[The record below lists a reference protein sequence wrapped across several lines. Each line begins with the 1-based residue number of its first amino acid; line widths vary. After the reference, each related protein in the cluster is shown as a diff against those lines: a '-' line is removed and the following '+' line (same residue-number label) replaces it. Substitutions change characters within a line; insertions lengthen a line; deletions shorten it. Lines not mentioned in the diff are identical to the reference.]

1 MKILFVVKNLRIDN
15 GVASVI
21 MNYYREL
28 KNKKYK
34 CDFLI
39 LKDVPSVYYDEIRSN
54 CDDIFTLK
62 SNSLNYF
69 TAKKFLKKLFSSNNY
84 DVVHNNEICRAAF
97 IMKFAM
103 DFNIKI
109 RITHTHSAVVENNV
123 IKKII
128 KNILK
133 KLTILY
139 SNRFFACSKYAGEQT
154 FKNKKFFVIDNAIL
168 IDKFKFNKAWRDEL
182 RRKYKIS
189 SNKLV
194 ILEVARITPEKN
206 PYFILELCNNL
217 KKKRVNFEIWWLGSG
232 FMEDE
237 IKAKCNELK
246 LSDNLKFLGSTKD
259 INKFYSAADIF
270 ILPSIFEGFPVT
282 GLEAQV
288 AGLNCFFSSNI
299 TKEICLT
306 SKSKQLLIKNSN
318 LWVDEILNV
327 HDFSRKYETIL
338 DRYSIS
344 NKVDEMIKY
353 YNS

>member
-1 MKILFVVKNLRIDN
+1 MKILFVIKNLRIDN

-28 KNKKYK
+28 KNKKHK

-54 CDDIFTLK
+54 CDNIFKLK

-69 TAKKFLKKLFSSNNY
+69 STRRFLKKMFSSNNY

-97 IMKFAM
+97 IMKLM
-103 DFNIKI
+103 KKFNVKV
-109 RITHTHSAVVENNV
+109 RIMHTHSAVIENNI
-123 IKKII
+123 IKKIL
-128 KNILK
+128 KDILK
-133 KLTILY
+133 KLTILH
-139 SNRFFACSKYAGEQT
+139 SNKFLACSEYAGKQT
-154 FKNKKFFVIDNAIL
+154 FKNKKFYIIDNAIL
-168 IDKFKFNKAWRDEL
+168 VDKFKFDRAWREEL
-182 RRKYKIS
+182 RKKYNIS
-189 SNKLV
+189 SDKLV

-206 PYFILELCNNL
+206 PYFVLKLCSSL
-217 KKKRVNFEIWWLGSG
+217 KKKKVNFEIWWLGTG

-237 IKAKCNELK
+237 IKNKCKELK
-246 LSDNLKFLGSTKD
+246 LTDNLKFLGSTKD

-282 GLEAQV
+282 GLEAQ
-288 AGLNCFFSSNI
+288 AASLNCFFSSNI

-306 SKSKQLLIKNSN
+306 SKSKQLSIKKLN
-318 LWVDEILNV
+318 LWVSEILNV
-327 HDFSRKYETIL
+327 RDFSRKYETKI

-353 YNS
+353 YNN